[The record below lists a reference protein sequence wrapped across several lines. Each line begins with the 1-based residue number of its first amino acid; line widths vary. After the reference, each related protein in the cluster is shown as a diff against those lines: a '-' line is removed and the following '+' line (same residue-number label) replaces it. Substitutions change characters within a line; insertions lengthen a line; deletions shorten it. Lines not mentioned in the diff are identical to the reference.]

1 MKILFMGTPDFAAGI
16 LEAIYDSSHEIVAI
30 VTQPDR
36 PKGRSGAAVASPV
49 KEFAVAHDIRLFQ
62 PLSVKKPG
70 EVETLRT
77 IDADICVVAAF
88 GQILS
93 KEILDIWPFGCINV
107 HASLLPEYR
116 GAAPIQWAIADGR
129 EITGVTVQQ
138 MNEGVDTGDIISS
151 VTVAIDPQET
161 GGSLFDK
168 LAKAGAGLIVET
180 LDLIEQGRADHTPQD
195 ESRAT
200 YARILKKEM
209 GNIDFSQSAARIE
222 RLSRAFSPWPGVYT
236 YLDGKLLKIKKCIA
250 SDEQSGMQS
259 GTIIKVTKDEL
270 FVSCGE
276 GTLIITDVQPE
287 GKRQMSV
294 HDLLLGRTIEEGKV
308 LGQQ

>member
-1 MKILFMGTPDFAAGI
+1 MGTPDFAAGI
-16 LEAIYDSSHEIVAI
+16 LDAIYDSSHEIVAI

-49 KEFAVAHDIRLFQ
+49 KEFAVAHDIRLLQ

-250 SDEQSGMQS
+250 SDEQSGMQG

>member
-1 MKILFMGTPDFAAGI
+1 MGTPDFAAGI

-49 KEFAVAHDIRLFQ
+49 KEFAVAHDIRLLQ
-62 PLSVKKPG
+62 PLSVKKPE
-70 EVETLRT
+70 EVETLRS

-195 ESRAT
+195 ESMAT

-250 SDEQSGMQS
+250 SDEQSGMQD